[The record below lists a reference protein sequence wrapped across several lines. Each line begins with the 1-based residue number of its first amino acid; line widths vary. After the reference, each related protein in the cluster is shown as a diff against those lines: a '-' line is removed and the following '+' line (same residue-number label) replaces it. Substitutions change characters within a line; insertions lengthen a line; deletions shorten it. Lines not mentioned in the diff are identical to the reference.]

1 MDSRI
6 VKTSQEGWLKEVAQ
20 AYKKRTPVTIVDDAN
35 VGIDPETDTL
45 FQMGVKGKLSPSEIT
60 AVCVSLGM
68 SAAGI
73 GMILLAFFD
82 PEPTTKLGLLI
93 AGGSVTLLT
102 GGFSALRILTKQT
115 PPHIKVSS
123 RGIEIAW
130 S

>member
-1 MDSRI
+1 MSSKI
-6 VKTSQEGWLKEVAQ
+6 IKTSQEGWLKELAL
-20 AYKKRTPVTIVDDAN
+20 AYKNHTPVTIVDDGNA
-35 VGIDPETDTL
+35 GIDPESDNL
-45 FQMGVKGKLSPSEIT
+45 FQMGVKGKLSVAEIT

-93 AGGSVTLLT
+93 AGGAVTLLT

-123 RGIEIAW
+123 RGIDIDW
-130 S
+130 N